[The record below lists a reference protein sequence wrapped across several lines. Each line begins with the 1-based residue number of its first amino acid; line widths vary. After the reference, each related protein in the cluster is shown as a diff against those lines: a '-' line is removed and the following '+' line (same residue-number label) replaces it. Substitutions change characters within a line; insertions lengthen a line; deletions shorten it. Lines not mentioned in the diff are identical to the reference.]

1 MHETASSFAEELGQ
15 EHASLL
21 KQLEQLETMTAGST
35 VPTVGVLVEAL
46 RAVRAGLHRHF
57 LFEEKGGY
65 MNHVLAQAPQLHR
78 RTEELL
84 AEHHH
89 LGRTIEELIGTAAL
103 ASPGSPL
110 PSAEC
115 ERVRQWVKLV
125 RGHEARENQL
135 VMEACCGD
143 IGEED

>member
-1 MHETASSFAEELGQ
+1 MHETAASFAEELGH

-21 KQLEQLETMTAGST
+21 KQLEELERMTVGNT
-35 VPTVGVLVEAL
+35 VPAVGVLVEAL
-46 RAVRAGLHRHF
+46 RAVRAALHRHF

-65 MNHVLAQAPQLHR
+65 MNHVLAHAPHLHR

-89 LGRTIEELIGTAAL
+89 LGRAIEELIGAAV
-103 ASPGSPL
+103 AA
-110 PSAEC
+110 PSGRPIPSEVG
-115 ERVRQWVKLV
+115 EHVRKWVKLV

-143 IGEED
+143 VGEED

>member
-1 MHETASSFAEELGQ
+1 MHETAASFAEELGH

-21 KQLEQLETMTAGST
+21 KQLEELKDMTAGNN
-35 VPTVGVLVEAL
+35 VPAVGVLVEAL
-46 RAVRAGLHRHF
+46 RAVRAVLHRHF

-65 MNHVLAQAPQLHR
+65 MNHVLAHAPHLHR

-89 LGRTIEELIGTAAL
+89 IGRTIEELIGSATV
-103 ASPGSPL
+103 ASPSSPI
-110 PSAEC
+110 PIEVC
-115 ERVRQWVKLV
+115 ENVRQWVKLV

-135 VMEACCGD
+135 VMEACC
-143 IGEED
+143 EDVAAED

>member
-1 MHETASSFAEELGQ
+1 MQETAAAFAEELGH

-21 KQLEQLETMTAGST
+21 KQLEELETMTAGST
-35 VPTVGVLVEAL
+35 VSAAGVLIESL
-46 RAVRAGLHRHF
+46 RAVRAALHRHF

-65 MNHVLAQAPQLHR
+65 MNHVLANAPQLHR

-84 AEHHH
+84 AEHTHI
-89 LGRTIEELIGTAAL
+89 GRSVEELIGNAAA
-103 ASPGSPL
+103 ASPGAPI
-110 PSAEC
+110 SAEVC
-115 ERVRQWVKLV
+115 EQVRQWVKLV
-125 RGHEARENQL
+125 RGHEAGENKL

>member
-1 MHETASSFAEELGQ
+1 MHETATSFAEELGH

-21 KQLEQLETMTAGST
+21 QQLEELETMTAGST
-35 VPTVGVLVEAL
+35 VSAVGVLLETL
-46 RAVRAGLHRHF
+46 RAVRAALHRHF

-65 MNHVLAQAPQLHR
+65 MNHVLAHAPHLHR
-78 RTEELL
+78 RTEGLL

-89 LGRTIEELIGTAAL
+89 IGRSVEELIGNAAV
-103 ASPGSPL
+103 ASPGAPI
-110 PSAEC
+110 SAEVC
-115 ERVRQWVKLV
+115 EHVRQWVKLV
-125 RGHEARENQL
+125 RGHEASENLL